1 MCITTIHKY
10 QNINNKHVNVQ
21 DTLMTVANLCT
32 QINSDYFLT
41 YSTGFGRFALT
52 KDDQSDNQ
60 FLEIFVPTRQANEDY
75 RENLSQVQ

>member
-21 DTLMTVANLCT
+21 DTLMAVANLCT

-41 YSTGFGRFALT
+41 YSTGFGRFAWQNMT
-52 KDDQSDNQ
+52 KVIII
-60 FLEIFVPTRQANEDY
+60 LEIFIPTRQTNEDY
-75 RENLSQVQ
+75 RENLSQ